1 MTQMDFDPELTHI
14 RRKDRAVE
22 DDAWIEAFL
31 QRSPIGVLAMSADGQ
46 PIVNINLFAYDP
58 RRRAVYIHHAS
69 EGRMVETLR
78 ANSRVC
84 FTAAEMGRLLPAP
97 RSRGF
102 SVEYASVVVYG
113 TAVEAADP
121 QEMLHGLRLIMAK
134 YAAHLA
140 PGEDYA
146 VLGEDELHGVR
157 VYRIDIAAWSAKR
170 KQAPED
176 FPGAYR
182 FAPPPGG

>member
-1 MTQMDFDPELTHI
+1 MDFDPNLTHV

-22 DDAWIEAFL
+22 DDTWIEAFL
-31 QRSPIGVLAMSADGQ
+31 QRTPIGMLAMAADGQ
-46 PIVNINLFAYDP
+46 PFVNVNLFAYD
-58 RRRAVYIHHAS
+58 RERHAVYIHHAA

-78 ANSRVC
+78 LNPRVC

-102 SVEYASVVVYG
+102 SVEYASVVIFG
-113 TAVEAADP
+113 TAAEAVETG
-121 QEMLHGLRLIMAK
+121 EMLHGLRLVMAK

-140 PGEDYA
+140 PGADYA
-146 VLGEDELHGVR
+146 VLSEDELNGVS
-157 VYRIDIAAWSAKR
+157 VFRIDIAAWSAKR
-170 KQAPED
+170 KVAPED

-182 FAPPPGG
+182 FQPPVNG